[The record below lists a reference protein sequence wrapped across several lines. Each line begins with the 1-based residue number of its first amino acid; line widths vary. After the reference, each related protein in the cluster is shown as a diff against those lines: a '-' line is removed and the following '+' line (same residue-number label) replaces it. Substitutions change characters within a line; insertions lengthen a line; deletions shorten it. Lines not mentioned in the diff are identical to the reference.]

1 MGWFGAVLTALLAW
15 RLILL
20 EHIVPVKHLGLALVL
35 VGLLGAINAR
45 PAFAVTD
52 AERAAARTIGY
63 QGLAAY
69 KKGNYPLALEKFSRA
84 YEVLKV
90 PTLGL
95 WTARALA
102 KQGRLV
108 EAAERY
114 LELTR
119 IEVSGG
125 DEQLQRQAQATA
137 AKERQALMPRIAG
150 LTIQLRGV
158 KPEQAQITLDGKEVP
173 SAFVGEQQPV
183 DPGEHQI
190 KVQAGDQEVEKTAT
204 LGEGEKQT
212 LEIELEPIAA
222 TEESPG
228 KPTPVTGTS
237 KGDQGAENERP
248 WQKTA
253 TWISLGVG
261 GAGLIFGSVTGVIAI
276 SKRKSLDDSGCVN
289 QVCPDDQQSKVDS
302 YNGMRTLST
311 VGFIAGGVGLAAAGA
326 FFLTAPKGANDGKD
340 QVTAWVGV
348 GSAGLSARF

>member
-1 MGWFGAVLTALLAW
+1 
-15 RLILL
+15 
-20 EHIVPVKHLGLALVL
+20 VKHLGAALVL
-35 VGLLGAINAR
+35 VGLLGAINTR
-45 PAFAVTD
+45 SAFAVTD

-63 QGLAAY
+63 QGLDAY
-69 KKGNYPLALEKFSRA
+69 KQGNYPLALEKFSRA

-119 IEVSGG
+119 IEISGG
-125 DEQLQRQAQATA
+125 DEQLQHQAQATA

-190 KVQAGDQEVEKTAT
+190 KVQAGDQEVEKSAT
-204 LGEGEKQT
+204 LGEGDKQV
-212 LEIELEPIAA
+212 LVIELEPIAA
-222 TEESPG
+222 TAESPG
-228 KPTPVTGTS
+228 KPAPMSGVS
-237 KGDQGAENERP
+237 KGNRGEPGEPGGRP

-261 GAGLIFGSVTGVIAI
+261 GAGLILGSVTGVMALG
-276 SKRKSLDDSGCVN
+276 KRKSLDDSGCVN
-289 QVCPDDQQSKVDS
+289 HVCPDDQQDNVDS
-302 YNGMRTLST
+302 YNRLRTFST
-311 VGFIAGGVGLAAAGA
+311 VGFIAGGVGLAAAGTL
-326 FFLTAPKGANDGKD
+326 FLTAPKGANDGKD